1 MTRKGPW
8 RGFWY
13 DFAESRGGGPI
24 EAILKAA
31 SSEMTYAEAA
41 VKAAALA
48 GINYQSE
55 EAGSRRGDI
64 WAREKELISEIAQH
78 TGVRGAVSRDGIEKP
93 DIKLID

>member
-48 GINYQSE
+48 GIDYQSAE
-55 EAGSRRGDI
+55 GGSRTGEI
-64 WAREKELISEIAQH
+64 HAREKELISDIAQH
-78 TGVRGAVSRDGIEKP
+78 TGEKGC
-93 DIKLID
+93 LEG